1 MMMVGDGTSAGAE
14 RTINSEMHAAE
25 LVADF
30 AWDARKLEPGI
41 GITLSGGGF
50 RAMLFHAGALTRL
63 NELAL
68 LSKANRISSVSG
80 GSIAA
85 GYLAAVWSRLQPDAA
100 GVFRDFSE
108 IFVTPLLAFSRQK
121 LDIRYT
127 LEGLLPGISA
137 AARVA
142 ASYDRHLFKGI
153 NLQHMPDVPRFVFCA
168 TNLQTGVLWR
178 FSKPYAG
185 DYIVGR
191 LGNPTV
197 LLAHAVAASSAFPP
211 FLSPMKL
218 RLGAQKFTDWPCT
231 GQPTVS

>member
-1 MMMVGDGTSAGAE
+1 MKSSRRDQPEGRMMAMVSDGTSVVTE
-14 RTINSEMHAAE
+14 RAINSETHAAE

-30 AWDARKLEPGI
+30 AWDGRKLEPGI

-85 GYLAAVWSRLQPDAA
+85 GYVAAVWSRLQPDAA
-100 GVFRDFSE
+100 GVFREFSK
-108 IFVTPLLAFSRQK
+108 IFVAPLLAFSQQN
-121 LDIRYT
+121 LDIKYT

-142 ASYDRHLFKGI
+142 AS
-153 NLQHMPDVPRFVFCA
+153 P
-168 TNLQTGVLWR
+168 
-178 FSKPYAG
+178 AG
-185 DYIVGR
+185 DRIAKITRQIGRANVGISR
-191 LGNPTV
+191 
-197 LLAHAVAASSAFPP
+197 
-211 FLSPMKL
+211 K
-218 RLGAQKFTDWPCT
+218 
-231 GQPTVS
+231 VSVIRKGFSEVSIDEVMETAGLTKHPRTNR